1 MAKRGKS
8 PRAQVPLRIPEEQR
22 ARIEKAAK
30 SRGVSMNTEIIER
43 LERSFEIEDR
53 LGGPKVAELVET
65 IGTVMRSTGEA
76 TAFHVDSSKTHDQG
90 EWLAVPYAFDQA
102 VKAAITILE
111 HHRPN
116 APIVEPKIPPD
127 SVFIVDGETK
137 TDLTDLK
144 NLRADIN
151 NMLKK
156 FGELTAAT
164 ELRKKEQDDE

>member
-8 PRAQVPLRIPEEQR
+8 PRAQVPLRIPEAQR

-65 IGTVMRSTGEA
+65 IGIVMRSTGEH
-76 TAFHVDSSKTHDQG
+76 TAFFVDGSKTHDQG

-102 VKAAITILE
+102 VKAANTILE

-116 APIVEPKIPPD
+116 APIVEPKISPD
-127 SVFIVDGETK
+127 LMPAVAKRTKINLKDATTMWSKIFKDYGEWQAHAV
-137 TDLTDLK
+137 LK
-144 NLRADIN
+144 NR
-151 NMLKK
+151 
-156 FGELTAAT
+156 G
-164 ELRKKEQDDE
+164 QDDE